1 MAKFGFGWGGGTGG
15 GVLGLGPLQNTF
27 GIATTAS
34 RAAAKVLLDAY
45 ATANAAWLAL
55 YTGNKSFWIRLV
67 WNGGVVEQR
76 RNAAGTG
83 WEDVTNV
90 IRGGFG
96 PQGPQGA
103 YDVEIY
109 RNSATVL
116 SAAPTGG
123 SIEVA
128 TGVAALPTG
137 WAAVAAVRSAGE
149 ETYLSVVRIDPN
161 QQSGTIV
168 PVWSIPIDIR
178 DEMTNAEVK
187 AAYEANPNT
196 NAFTNLLLSKLAGI
210 DTGATDDQTAAEIR
224 TLLGT
229 ATAAMAGLME
239 AADKAKLDGVETGAT
254 ADQTGLQISSLLDAV
269 VGTGWRSR
277 LAGSDLQTAI
287 DTAVNST
294 QWRTGHT
301 TLRDAAQTIALIDSS
316 IGTAWKGAGSGVSGI
331 TLGQATDA
339 AGALIATLSGFL
351 YDETTDSLTFAIPA
365 GTITPEMLKAGT
377 TAEKNDIRSKI
388 AAAGTNVASATE
400 PGLMAAADK
409 AKLDGAAELAGA
421 TFTGETRGLT
431 PVNDPDFATKAYVD
445 AAVAGTT
452 PPSVRSELIYYGLIL
467 AANVA
472 DLAAAITYAETI
484 DVSTLAMEDATVAG
498 HDITIGPSE
507 ISDFFVFLVP
517 AVHDLLT
524 LVNTGTQADERAA
537 YSRSENARNDLG
549 NPIEQYNSYV
559 IGPLNS
565 GVTANYHLTLTE

>member
-1 MAKFGFGWGGGTGG
+1 MPFRKPGGTGG
-15 GVLGLGPLQNTF
+15 GTGVLGLGPTPNTF
-27 GIATTAS
+27 GIATTAN
-34 RAAAKVLLDAY
+34 RAAAETLRDAQ
-45 ATANAAWLAL
+45 AADAVWLAK
-55 YTGNKSFWIRLV
+55 YTGNLSLWIRLV
-67 WNGGVVEQR
+67 WAAGVAEQR
-76 RNAAGTG
+76 RNGAGTG

-103 YDVEIY
+103 YDLEIY
-109 RNSATVL
+109 RNSASVL
-116 SAAPTGG
+116 STAPIGG
-123 SIEVA
+123 SVEVA
-128 TGVAALPTG
+128 TGVAALPAG
-137 WAAVAAVRSAGE
+137 WAVVAAVRLAGE
-149 ETYLSVVRIDPN
+149 ETYRSVVRIDPN

-168 PVWSIPIDIR
+168 PVWSVPIDIR

-196 NAFTNLLLSKLAGI
+196 NTFTNLLLSKLTGI

-229 ATAAMAGLME
+229 ATSAMAGLME
-239 AADKAKLDGVETGAT
+239 AADKAKLDGVESGAT
-254 ADQTGLQISSLLDAV
+254 ADQTGLQIASLLDAV

-351 YDETTDSLTFAIPA
+351 YDETTDSLTFAIPDD
-365 GTITPEMLKAGT
+365 TITPAMLKAGT
-377 TAEKNDIRSKI
+377 AAEKNDIRSKI
-388 AAAGTNVASATE
+388 AAAGTDVASATE
-400 PGLMAAADK
+400 PGLMAATDK

-445 AAVAGTT
+445 ALVAGTM

-498 HDITIGPSE
+498 HNITIGPSE
-507 ISDFFVFLVP
+507 IRDFFVFLVP
-517 AVHDLLT
+517 AGHDLLT
-524 LVNTGTQADERAA
+524 LVNTGTQADERSA

-549 NPIEQYNSYV
+549 TPSEQYNSYV
-559 IGPLNS
+559 FGPLNP
-565 GVTANYHLTLTE
+565 GVSFSYRLTLTE